1 MAGNI
6 PRIKEFPADDR
17 YWRVDAFGAIL
28 RNPYVSSEPFIQIVI
43 SPFVD
48 ADLHTKEPKDLI
60 SINATNDDKRKSIEI
75 GVGQLPFVSIGSV
88 WKNGYIQVFKAGT
101 EETLYNI
108 NIVDDNIKVINANH
122 KVDGKYLVPPNFYK
136 FGKEGLYSKL
146 IAIKNSKGDP
156 FGLLIPVIE
165 VIRFY
170 YALSTHLSHAV
181 FSGAFKHNLNS
192 LINLE
197 HSGNIKE
204 ESRCI
209 LHLRKHIS
217 DEEGWVI
224 GRILNSKEAFQG
236 ANQPFDDILQN
247 SINNKWIHV
256 ASTFPFLG
264 STNLTAR
271 TKRIRSLTEDG
282 WKTLILGLEHCTAP
296 FPFENATFP
305 RDNDNN
311 READPNNKLHP
322 ETKKKAW
329 SVPKDKESDG
339 SKDLQNKSEP
349 NKERSTET
357 ITLPTNRF
365 TAIEGK
371 KPDKPSKE
379 QCHYMSGIQV
389 MQSDNDSESLTTGLG
404 HDKDSSAGRGNIIH
418 QRVRSKSLPASFDS
432 FKIAVELLNEKED
445 ISAYIRPLNALIRFL
460 PLTKSARYRQWAY
473 LDSKTYCRRQVVTA
487 NIEYQN
493 RQYILLEFESR
504 KGENFNV
511 ALISVASGYQLSDI
525 GLNKLL
531 GKLAYEKGVWA
542 KIAHLF
548 SNIKVVTMKHTWS
561 SEQQF
566 TEVIYNKIYI
576 S

>member
-28 RNPYVSSEPFIQIVI
+28 RNPNVPSEPFIQIVI

-48 ADLHTKEPKDLI
+48 ADLYTKEPKDLI
-60 SINATNDDKRKSIEI
+60 SVNATNDDERKSIEI

-88 WKNGYIQVFKAGT
+88 WKNGYIQAFKAGA
-101 EETLYNI
+101 EETLYNV
-108 NIVDDNIKVINANH
+108 NIVDENIKIINANH
-122 KVDGKYLVPPNFYK
+122 KIDGKYLVPPNFYK

-146 IAIKNSKGDP
+146 IAIKNSKDDP
-156 FGLLIPVIE
+156 FGILIPVIE

-192 LINLE
+192 LINPKN
-197 HSGNIKE
+197 SGNIKE

-224 GRILNSKEAFQG
+224 GRILNSKEAFLG

-256 ASTFPFLG
+256 TSTFPFLG

-271 TKRIRSLTEDG
+271 TKRIRSITEDG

-296 FPFENATFP
+296 FPLENATFP

-311 READPNNKLHP
+311 READPNKKLPP
-322 ETKKKAW
+322 EAKKTAW
-329 SVPKDKESDG
+329 PVPKDKESDG
-339 SKDLQNKSEP
+339 SKDLQNKREA

-365 TAIEGK
+365 AAI
-371 KPDKPSKE
+371 
-379 QCHYMSGIQV
+379 
-389 MQSDNDSESLTTGLG
+389 QSDKDSDSLNTGQG
-404 HDKDSSAGRGNIIH
+404 HDKDSNTGKGNIIH
-418 QRVRSKSLPASFDS
+418 QRVHAKSLPASFNA
-432 FKIAVELLNEKED
+432 FKKVIELLNKID
-445 ISAYIRPLNALIRFL
+445 GILAYVRPLNDLIKYI
-460 PLTKSARYRQWAY
+460 PLTKSPRYRQWAY
-473 LDSKTYCRRQVVTA
+473 LNSKTYCRRQVITA
-487 NIEYQN
+487 NISHQG
-493 RQYILLEFESR
+493 RHYILLEFECSA
-504 KGENFNV
+504 GESFNV
-511 ALISVASGYQLSDI
+511 ALVSVTSGNQITDT
-525 GLNKLL
+525 GLNRLL
-531 GKLAYEKGVWA
+531 AKLAIEKGVWT
-542 KIAHLF
+542 KVVHLF
-548 SNIKVVTMKHTWS
+548 SDISVITMKHTWS
-561 SEQQF
+561 TEEQFAKTIQS
-566 TEVIYNKIYI
+566 KII
-576 S
+576 K

>member
-28 RNPYVSSEPFIQIVI
+28 RNPNVPSEPFIQIVI
-43 SPFVD
+43 SPFID
-48 ADLHTKEPKDLI
+48 NDLYAKEPKDLV
-60 SINATNDDKRKSIEI
+60 SINATSNDERKSIEI
-75 GVGQLPFVSIGSV
+75 GVGQLPFISIGSV
-88 WKNGYIQVFKAGT
+88 WKNGFIQAFKAGT

-108 NIVDDNIKVINANH
+108 NIVDENIKIINANH

-192 LINLE
+192 LINPE
-197 HSGNIKE
+197 HSGNIKK

-236 ANQPFDDILQN
+236 VNQPFDDILQN

-256 ASTFPFLG
+256 ASAFPFLG

-311 READPNNKLHP
+311 READPNNKLPP
-322 ETKKKAW
+322 EAKKTAW
-329 SVPKDKESDG
+329 PVPKDKESDG
-339 SKDLQNKSEP
+339 NKDLQNKREP

-365 TAIEGK
+365 AAIEGK
-371 KPDKPSKE
+371 KPDKPLKE
-379 QCHYMSGIQV
+379 QCHYMSGIAAI
-389 MQSDNDSESLTTGLG
+389 QSDKDSDSLNTGQG
-404 HDKDSSAGRGNIIH
+404 HDKGSNEGKGNIIH
-418 QRVRSKSLPASFDS
+418 QRVRAKSLPASFS
-432 FKIAVELLNEKED
+432 TFKTAIELLNKKDD
-445 ISAYIRPLNALIRFL
+445 ISAYVRPLNDLIKYI
-460 PLTKSARYRQWAY
+460 PLTKSPRYRQWAY
-473 LDSKTYCRRQVVTA
+473 LDSKTYCRRQVITA
-487 NIEYQN
+487 NISHQG
-493 RQYILLEFESR
+493 RHYILLEFECR
-504 KGENFNV
+504 EGESFNV
-511 ALISVASGYQLSDI
+511 ALVSVTSGNQITDT
-525 GLNKLL
+525 GLNRLL
-531 GKLAYEKGVWA
+531 AKLAIEKGVWT
-542 KIAHLF
+542 KVVHLF
-548 SNIKVVTMKHTWS
+548 SDISVITMKHTWS
-561 SEQQF
+561 TEDQF
-566 TEVIYNKIYI
+566 AKTMQSKII
-576 S
+576 K